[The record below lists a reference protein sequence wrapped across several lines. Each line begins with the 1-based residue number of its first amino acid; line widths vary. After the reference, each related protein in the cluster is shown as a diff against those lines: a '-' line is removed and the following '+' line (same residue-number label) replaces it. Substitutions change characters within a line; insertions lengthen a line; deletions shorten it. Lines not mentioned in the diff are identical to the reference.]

1 MRRSTWKHKRRRSVC
16 NTPTTPRL
24 TARSPKSASLV
35 STVGLRTRHEP
46 PEIYNPRGVNIERT
60 MPHDRFIEET
70 PFFTDEHARLAASVA
85 NFAAREVEPLAQEED
100 EGRVDENFRRLLS
113 LLAQADLLRYSVA
126 RGDNTPLDSRSL
138 CVVREALAYHSPLAD
153 LAFVMQGLGTYA
165 LSLAGTEHVRDFWLE
180 RARTGKSIA
189 AFALT
194 EPEAGSDVSNVQTTA
209 ARDAD
214 GYRIG
219 GRKCFISNA
228 GLADFYTVFARTGT
242 RGDGRAEL
250 SAFIVGARMPGFR
263 VVARTRLVAEHPIGE
278 IEFADVRVPAEDL
291 IGAEGDGFRLAMLTM
306 DMFRASVGAAAGGMA
321 RRALDEAI
329 PHGKARRQFGVT
341 LAMHQSIQ
349 EKLDGIQTELDAARL
364 LVYRAAHLKDNG
376 ASGSVLTRAASE
388 AKLYATESAQRIV
401 DESVQIHGGY
411 GLVRGHAVERLY
423 RDIRALRIYEGT
435 SEIQKLIIAREML
448 KE

>member
-1 MRRSTWKHKRRRSVC
+1 MLGYETETRPLPQAVLTC
-16 NTPTTPRL
+16 TPNDERQE
-24 TARSPKSASLV
+24 V
-35 STVGLRTRHEP
+35 
-46 PEIYNPRGVNIERT
+46 YNPHRVDSEKT
-60 MPHDRFIEET
+60 MTHDRFIEET

-85 NFAAREVEPLAQEED
+85 NFAAREVEPLAVEGVETD
-100 EGRVDENFRRLLS
+100 EHFRQLLS

-126 RGDNTPLDSRSL
+126 RGDGTPLDARSL
-138 CVVREALAYHSPLAD
+138 CLVREALSYHSSLAD

-165 LSLAGTEHVRDFWLE
+165 LSLAASEHVRDFWLG
-180 RARTGKSIA
+180 RARAGKSIA

-209 ARDAD
+209 ARDGD
-214 GYRIG
+214 SYVIT

-263 VVARTRLVAEHPIGE
+263 VLTRTPLIADHPIGE
-278 IEFADVRVPAEDL
+278 IEFEGVRVPSEDRV
-291 IGAEGDGFRLAMLTM
+291 GKEGEGFRLAMLTM
-306 DMFRASVGAAAGGMA
+306 DMFRASVGAAGCGMA

-329 PHGKARRQFGVT
+329 HHAKTRRQFGVT
-341 LAMHQSIQ
+341 LAMHQLIQ
-349 EKLDGIQTELDAARL
+349 EKLAVMQTELDAARL
-364 LVYRAAHLKDNG
+364 LVYRAAHLKDGG
-376 ASGSVLTRAASE
+376 ASGPSMTRAASQ
-388 AKLYATESAQRIV
+388 AKLYATETAQRVV

-423 RDIRALRIYEGT
+423 RDVRALRIYEGT